1 MGGSHLRRRRSAAAG
16 VRQAPAAN
24 LIVLRVLLIF
34 GGLLL
39 LGLGVAFL
47 VTRNRRYL
55 KMAWLAIQMML
66 LLGVGFALLY
76 VFQRVLLI

>member
-1 MGGSHLRRRRSAAAG
+1 M
-16 VRQAPAAN
+16 
-24 LIVLRVLLIF
+24 LILRVFLIF

-55 KMAWLAIQMML
+55 KIAWLAIQVML
-66 LLGVGFALLY
+66 LLGVAFALLY
-76 VFQRVLLI
+76 VFQRVLLL